1 MEINMYEK
9 LETIIA
15 KTREPLT
22 KNDFFNAYKALNLKP
37 SAFLE
42 VHSSLS
48 SFGYVINKEYDICD
62 SLVEYFTEGVII
74 MVAHTGEFS
83 NPAEWV
89 NPPVPKEWIETIN
102 KNRKPYD
109 RRLFIPERVGK
120 VAQLFCRYPGVKQT
134 NHPTLA
140 LSVLNN
146 TDDQDWYNHDL
157 DMRTSVNPLAK
168 LAKSKGKILFLGTD
182 FDSCTSI
189 HLTEPLSPYSNYKEF
204 HCQRLNEN
212 LEIEDVV
219 EKTQF
224 MSEEVDNF
232 AIIKQRYIEKY
243 EKTEY
248 LKKVNLGLGTITLI
262 DAEKLYQLAEDF
274 HINYRK

>member
-1 MEINMYEK
+1 MYEK

-48 SFGYVINKEYDICD
+48 SFGYVVNKEYDICD

-83 NPAEWV
+83 NPAEWF
-89 NPPVPKEWIETIN
+89 NPPAPKEWIEPIN
-102 KNRKPYD
+102 KNRKPSD

-134 NHPTLA
+134 NHTTLA